1 MKAKSILYFSLCF
14 SSKILFAGSVA
25 GTGGSTEVTQIL
37 NNIQLVEQG
46 NEMVSQT
53 RKLANQLEK
62 QAAMVNDMK
71 IQGKALSNQEWS
83 HTSSQLQQLA
93 NISRQGEAI
102 AYSSA
107 NMDALYHQKYK
118 GYSAYSQ
125 TNGGSSVTY
134 SDRYSEWSNTNR
146 DSTINAM
153 KSANLQQSQ
162 FADETATMQTI
173 ENMGRTSQG
182 RMQAIQVGNQIAA
195 QQVGQM
201 QKLRSLVMSQMQM
214 QAAHQAFEANQKD
227 SANAKSRNF
236 FKNDSSNINVS
247 DGQKF

>member
-1 MKAKSILYFSLCF
+1 MKTKLIVYLSLCL
-14 SSKILFAGSVA
+14 SPTILLAGSVA

-46 NEMVSQT
+46 NEMVTQT

-71 IQGKALSNQEWS
+71 TQAKALSNQEWS
-83 HTSSQLQQLA
+83 RTSSQLQQLA

-107 NMDALYHQKYK
+107 NIDALYRQKYK
-118 GYSAYSQ
+118 GYNAYSQ
-125 TNGGSSVTY
+125 EKTGSSFTY

-146 DSTINAM
+146 DSTVSAM

-173 ENMGRTSQG
+173 EIMGRSAQG

-195 QQVGQM
+195 QQVGQV
-201 QKLRSLVMSQMQM
+201 QKLRSLVMAQMQM

-236 FKNDSSNINVS
+236 FKNDASNINVS

>member
-1 MKAKSILYFSLCF
+1 MKVKSTLYFLLCF
-14 SSKILFAGSVA
+14 TPNILLAGTVA
-25 GTGGSTEVTQIL
+25 GTGGSTEVTQIA
-37 NNIQLVEQG
+37 NNLQLVEQG
-46 NEMVSQT
+46 SEMVSQT
-53 RKLANQLEK
+53 QKLASQLQK
-62 QAAMVNDMK
+62 QVAMVNDMK
-71 IQGKALSNQEWS
+71 TQAKTLSNQEWS
-83 HTSSQLQQLA
+83 HTSSALQQLA
-93 NISRQGEAI
+93 QISRQGEAI

-118 GYSAYSQ
+118 GYAAYSQ
-125 TNGGSSVTY
+125 SNSGSSVTY

-162 FADETATMQTI
+162 FADETVTMQTI
-173 ENMGRTSQG
+173 ENMGRTAQG

-236 FKNDSSNINVS
+236 FKNDVSNINVS
-247 DGQKF
+247 NGQKF